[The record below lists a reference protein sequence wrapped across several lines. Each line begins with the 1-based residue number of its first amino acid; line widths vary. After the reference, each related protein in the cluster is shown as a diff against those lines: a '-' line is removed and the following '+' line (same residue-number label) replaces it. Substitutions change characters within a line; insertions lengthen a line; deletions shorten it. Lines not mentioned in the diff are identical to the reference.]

1 VDELIFD
8 GVTTNQKLK
17 MTTEL
22 SNDKSARQITTPF
35 VFPAAA
41 ARRVSLAGD
50 FNDWDLEDMP
60 MYKASDGVW
69 YLSVS
74 LTPGRHEYR
83 FIADGVRQ
91 GNENSV
97 KIVNAGIIRAANETK
112 FGSPV
117 NKRG

>member
-1 VDELIFD
+1 
-8 GVTTNQKLK
+8 

-22 SNDKSARQITTPF
+22 SNDKGTGQITISF

-60 MYKASDGVW
+60 MYKGSDGVW

-74 LTPGRHEYR
+74 LTAGRHEYR
-83 FIADGVRQ
+83 FIADGVSQ
-91 GNENSV
+91 GGENCV
-97 KIVNAGIIRAANETK
+97 KIVNAEILGGR
-112 FGSPV
+112 FP
-117 NKRG
+117 KRSVDSLKDGFQQSRQQASDKIAP